1 MFTLGYLVGLT
12 AATQHGI
19 FYGMKTTIDAAGR
32 VVVPRKIRDAAQ
44 IEPGS
49 ELEVR
54 LENGAIILE
63 PAPVAVQLKRRGSLL
78 VAQRESEGEPLTQ
91 ETVNATLRAVRS
103 ERGET
108 TSPKA
113 KRR

>member
-1 MFTLGYLVGLT
+1 
-12 AATQHGI
+12 
-19 FYGMKTTIDAAGR
+19 MKTTIDAAGR

-44 IEPGS
+44 LEPGS

-63 PAPVAVQLKRRGSLL
+63 PAPAPVQLKRRGSLL
-78 VAQRESEGEPLTQ
+78 VAQRDGEGEPLTQ
-91 ETVNATLRAVRS
+91 QTVNTTLHAVRS
-103 ERGET
+103 ERGAT
-108 TSPKA
+108 PARKT